1 MRLVHLALALL
12 VASSVLAHEAPVQ
25 AAPPD
30 PKLVEQY
37 RPTEF
42 PDRIVLTWADDPAT
56 SQAVTWRT
64 NASAAPQR
72 IEVAVA
78 EDGPGFVGKA
88 KSFAA
93 ETEALTSEISDARY
107 HSVVLRGLNPKTQYV
122 YRVGAGA
129 SWSAWHEF
137 TTAAD
142 RHEPFSF
149 IYFGDAQND
158 LKMHWSRVIRRA
170 FRDAPNARFLLHAG
184 DLINRADADLEWAEW
199 HEAGGWMNASI
210 PNVPTP
216 GNHEYTSGRLS
227 KNWRPQFTLPQ
238 NGVPGLEETCYTI
251 DYQGVRLISLDSNRM
266 HAEQAIWLEKVLADN
281 PNPWTIVTFHH
292 PLFSTAKGRDN
303 KTWRETIQPILDRHR
318 VDLVLQGHDHAYGRS
333 NLVVGANHRTPAGTV
348 YVVSVSGP
356 KMYNLE
362 PQDWMARA
370 AEDTQLYQI
379 IRVEGNVLRYEAR
392 TAIGTTYDSFRLTKR
407 RGKPNRL
414 DNLIP
419 ATPENRRVP
428 PPTGGGTSAEWLLGL
443 AALGSL
449 VLVRRSVS

>member
-1 MRLVHLALALL
+1 
-12 VASSVLAHEAPVQ
+12 
-25 AAPPD
+25 
-30 PKLVEQY
+30 
-37 RPTEF
+37 
-42 PDRIVLTWADDPAT
+42 
-56 SQAVTWRT
+56 
-64 NASAAPQR
+64 
-72 IEVAVA
+72 
-78 EDGPGFVGKA
+78 
-88 KSFAA
+88 
-93 ETEALTSEISDARY
+93 
-107 HSVVLRGLNPKTQYV
+107 
-122 YRVGAGA
+122 
-129 SWSAWHEF
+129 
-137 TTAAD
+137 
-142 RHEPFSF
+142 
-149 IYFGDAQND
+149 
-158 LKMHWSRVIRRA
+158 
-170 FRDAPNARFLLHAG
+170 
-184 DLINRADADLEWAEW
+184 
-199 HEAGGWMNASI
+199 
-210 PNVPTP
+210 
-216 GNHEYTSGRLS
+216 
-227 KNWRPQFTLPQ
+227 
-238 NGVPGLEETCYTI
+238 CYTI

-318 VDLVLQGHDHAYGRS
+318 VDLVLQGHDHTYGRS

-428 PPTGGGTSAEWLLGL
+428 PPSGRGTSAEWFFGL